1 MDVHRTP
8 RLLDRRSRR
17 RHHDPLQ
24 RPERC
29 ISTPDH
35 DGARRG
41 GFQPRLYRPRLH
53 RGAHGGFRS
62 DVYARLVRVRPSANQ
77 EWDSLEEERPLP
89 HSRSAAGVAG
99 FAKSLSIAW
108 NGNKIVTQWKKTMFV
123 DRRRL
128 LLGLA
133 LCPAC
138 AAGAWAEAHW
148 SYGGDGAPEKWGT
161 LDSEFRA
168 CSIGTEQSPIDLK
181 DAVNADLPSMS
192 IAWRPQQ
199 YEVGNNGHTIQL
211 NAAPGDSLTLDG
223 RVYEFKQFHFHKP
236 SEHAVDGKRLAM
248 EAHFVHAQANGG
260 LAV

>member
-1 MDVHRTP
+1 MH
-8 RLLDRRSRR
+8 
-17 RHHDPLQ
+17 
-24 RPERC
+24 
-29 ISTPDH
+29 
-35 DGARRG
+35 
-41 GFQPRLYRPRLH
+41 
-53 RGAHGGFRS
+53 
-62 DVYARLVRVRPSANQ
+62 
-77 EWDSLEEERPLP
+77 
-89 HSRSAAGVAG
+89 
-99 FAKSLSIAW
+99 
-108 NGNKIVTQWKKTMFV
+108 WKKTMFV
-123 DRRRL
+123 DRRRI

-161 LDSEFRA
+161 LDTEFRA

-199 YEVGNNGHTIQL
+199 NDVGNNGHTIQL
-211 NAAPGDSLTLDG
+211 DATPGDSLTLDG
-223 RVYEFKQFHFHKP
+223 RVYEFKQFHFHTP

-260 LAV
+260 LAVVGVLMNEGARNAAFSSIMRIAPEKLGSVRANSTIDPNALLPTEKSVFRYAGSLTTPPCSEVVDWIVFAQPVEVDGADITAFKKIFPMNARPLQPINRRVLLRSR